1 MGNFAP
7 PDYSILYG
15 FFTLTLA
22 LVLVAVVGAPIALL
36 LAKSWTGCARLTVW
50 LGIAVLLIY
59 TMVAGLFA
67 PLRSGSAIIGL
78 VVVLLALWMVLVVA
92 RHKISL
98 SRDVV
103 RLGSLGWLVIFALV
117 VAQVW
122 WLVVAMKAPTNYDSG
137 LYHIPQIWYAADF
150 GTIPGLSNLYLSLG
164 FGNSIAPLGGVF
176 ANLPLGYEAYRII
189 IPLFFLLLSVELI
202 ARLAGSARQI
212 PGTRVLLVASAI
224 FVPAM
229 VWMADYWVISPTFD
243 TPVAI
248 LVIVSAAA
256 LMDLLRTERAT
267 TADLS
272 VVLIPLAVASS
283 MRPYFWFVFALTF
296 VIALRRV
303 RSIRP
308 FVFPSVLASA
318 LLIAGI
324 ARDYLLSGW
333 VLYPFK
339 IFSFNVDWLAPDPTA
354 LTDATKQ
361 WARLP
366 GPNYQSAQTGYDW
379 VIPWLG
385 ANVRTWLGAVILAL
399 FLGCLILL
407 FINWRDRISVGWK
420 IPLLVLA
427 PQIAMLLVWF
437 FLGGPHLRYVWGPI
451 ILVGAIPFAW
461 LWFHSRFGIGWGE
474 SVFVLGSV
482 AAVIASAILV
492 YPNLSESVPN
502 VKVQLVPVGNGQFI
516 QMPPADDQC
525 WYAYPWCSGM
535 PTPGLTVRGDSL
547 ESGFTHG
554 N

>member
-1 MGNFAP
+1 MV
-7 PDYSILYG
+7 SG
-15 FFTLTLA
+15 FFSLALA
-22 LVLVAVVGAPIALL
+22 LVLIVVMGAPIALL
-36 LAKSWTGCARLTVW
+36 LAKSWTGFVRLTVW
-50 LGIAVLLIY
+50 LGVSFLLIY
-59 TMVAGLFA
+59 TMVLGLFE
-67 PLRSGSAIIGL
+67 PLRSGLAVIWLL
-78 VVVLLALWMVLVVA
+78 VLSLILWILPFVA
-92 RHKISL
+92 RHRISL

-103 RLGSLGWLVIFALV
+103 RLGTLSWLVILALV
-117 VAQVW
+117 VVQVW
-122 WLVVAMKAPTNYDSG
+122 WLVVAAKAPTNYDSG

-150 GTIPGLSNLYLSLG
+150 GTIPGLSHLYPAFG
-164 FGNSIAPLGGVF
+164 FSNSIAPLGGVLT
-176 ANLPLGYEAYRII
+176 NLPLRYEAYRVIV
-189 IPLFFLLLSVELI
+189 PLFFLVLSVELI
-202 ARLAGSARQI
+202 ARLAGSARQM
-212 PGTRVLLVASAI
+212 PGTRVLFVASAI

-256 LMDLLRTERAT
+256 LMDLLRTDRAT
-267 TADLS
+267 TADVS

-296 VIALRRV
+296 FIALWRV

-308 FVFPSVLASA
+308 CVFPTVISGA

-324 ARDYLLSGW
+324 ARDFLLSGW

-385 ANVRTWLGAVILAL
+385 ANARTWLGFVILVL
-399 FLGCLILL
+399 FIGCLVLL
-407 FINWRDRISVGWK
+407 LINWRDRISANWK
-420 IPLLVLA
+420 VPALVLV

-474 SVFVLGSV
+474 SVFVLGSL

-492 YPNLSESVPN
+492 YPNLSESVPE
-502 VKVQLVPVGNGQFI
+502 VEVRLAPVGNGQFMQI
-516 QMPPADDQC
+516 PLAGDQC

-535 PTPGLTVRGDSL
+535 PTPGLAVRGDSL
-547 ESGFTHG
+547 QSGFASM